1 MKSILSIAAALSV
14 AAQPLASQAAA
25 KVCADCVKANM
36 EGLAGNALRG
46 RACGTEDE
54 NAAARFVAD
63 KLKSYGVKGAAA
75 DGGHLQRVDYRVPTY
90 AARPALSIGTTRF
103 AQGDG
108 VVIMTPA
115 PEAAGELMVLGVQA
129 DPAVAAGKVVVLD
142 AAFDP
147 RLTGPMFRAGAVAVI
162 APAPG
167 SVDGAWTELADRP
180 PPGVE
185 VIGAEDP
192 PAPLRTT
199 VFAKPEA
206 YAAIRALAG
215 QTATVSAPRG
225 EPVAKTTYNVLGV
238 IHGAAADADRHAI
251 LLSAHYDH
259 VGVQGGVIYHGANDD
274 ASGTAAVLE
283 FARILAAE
291 KRSKRTVQFALF
303 GCEEQGG
310 HGAKYFL
317 AHPPS
322 PLSDLAANLEFEM
335 IGLPDPQQPKT
346 LMLTGWDRSN
356 LGPTLK
362 AQGAD
367 IGPDL
372 YPEQNFFQRSDNY
385 QLALKGVVAQ
395 TVSAW
400 PMPPTYHQASDDLA
414 HIDLGFMTG
423 VIQSLV
429 KPVQWLLN
437 SDFRPEWNP
446 GMKP

>member
-1 MKSILSIAAALSV
+1 LRSIVTFAAAFAV
-14 AAQPLASQAAA
+14 AATPLASFAAP

-36 EGLAGNALRG
+36 EVLTGDALRG

-63 KLKSYGVKGAAA
+63 KLKSYGVKGSGA
-75 DGGHLQRVDYRVPTY
+75 DGAHLQRVDFRVPTY
-90 AARPALSIGTTRF
+90 AARPTLTVGGLRLV
-103 AQGDG
+103 QGEG
-108 VVIMTPA
+108 IVIMTPA
-115 PEAAGELMVLGVQA
+115 PEAIGELVMLNVAA
-129 DPAVAAGKVVVLD
+129 DATAAAGKVVLLEG
-142 AAFDP
+142 AFDP
-147 RLTGPMFRAGAVAVI
+147 RITSSMFRAGARAVI
-162 APAPG
+162 VAAPENVA
-167 SVDGAWTELADRP
+167 GAWGELADRP

-185 VIGAEDP
+185 LVGAEGP
-192 PAPLRTT
+192 SPTFRTT
-199 VFAKPEA
+199 IFAKAEA
-206 YAAIRALAG
+206 YAALKAAAG
-215 QTATVSAPRG
+215 QTATVAP
-225 EPVAKTTYNVLGV
+225 VVNTTYNVLGV
-238 IHGAAADADRHAI
+238 IHGTAPDADRQAI

-259 VGVQGGVIYHGANDD
+259 VGVRGGAIYRGANDD

-283 FARILAAE
+283 LARVLAKE
-291 KRSKRTVQFALF
+291 KPSKRTVQFALF
-303 GCEEQGG
+303 GCEEAGG

-317 AHPPS
+317 AHPPL
-322 PLSDLAANLEFEM
+322 PLTDIAANLEFEM
-335 IGLPDPQQPKT
+335 IGLPDPQRPKT
-346 LMLTGWDRSN
+346 LMLTGWERSN

-400 PMPPTYHQASDDLA
+400 PTPPTYHQATDDLA

-423 VIQSLV
+423 VIQSMM

-437 SDFRPEWNP
+437 SDFRPEWNA
-446 GMKP
+446 GQKP